1 MVASNRPMRS
11 AQAEREVRR
20 DTPLR
25 RARSCYGHLAG
36 VEGVALMDGL
46 LELGW
51 IEVPGDELHAPV
63 RLTSDG
69 AQAMGRLGIDVDGLA
84 NKKRKFAFACL
95 DWTERRYHL
104 GGALGRE
111 ALRVLEK
118 NGYVKRSP
126 DSREVERLRPVGE
139 WLRLPSPG
147 PRPRRCPR
155 H

>member
-51 IEVPGDELHAPV
+51 IEVQGDEFHAPV

-69 AQAMGRLGIDVDGLA
+69 VEAMVRLEIDVDGLRD
-84 NKKRKFAFACL
+84 KKRKFAFACL

-104 GGALGRE
+104 GGALGGE
-111 ALRVLEK
+111 ALRMLEK

-126 DSREVERLRPVGE
+126 VSREIVTLKWIAA
-139 WLRLPSPG
+139 WLNT
-147 PRPRRCPR
+147 
-155 H
+155 

>member
-1 MVASNRPMRS
+1 MRS

-36 VEGVALMDGL
+36 VEGVALMDQL

-51 IEVPGDELHAPV
+51 IEVEGDEFHAPV
-63 RLTSDG
+63 RLTSYG
-69 AQAMGRLGIDVDGLA
+69 AGAMARLDIDADGLA

-104 GGALGRE
+104 GGALGGE
-111 ALRVLEK
+111 ALRMLQE

-126 DSREVERLRPVGE
+126 DSRRVEQLKPVGE
-139 WLRLPSPG
+139 WLRHPSPG
-147 PRPRRCPR
+147 P
-155 H
+155 

>member
-1 MVASNRPMRS
+1 MIASGRPERS

-51 IEVPGDELHAPV
+51 IEVQGDEFHAPV

-69 AQAMGRLGIDVDGLA
+69 AQAMARLGIDVDGLS

-104 GGALGRE
+104 GGALGGE
-111 ALRVLEK
+111 ALRMLEK
-118 NGYVKRSP
+118 NAYLKRLP
-126 DSREVERLRPVGE
+126 ASREVKPLTPVGE
-139 WLRLPSPG
+139 WLRGRPPG
-147 PRPRRCPR
+147 P
-155 H
+155 

>member
-1 MVASNRPMRS
+1 MLASDRPGRS

-20 DTPLR
+20 DSPLR

-51 IEVPGDELHAPV
+51 IEVQGDEFHAPV

-69 AQAMGRLGIDVDGLA
+69 SAAMDRLGIDGDGLA
-84 NKKRKFAFACL
+84 IKKRKFAFACL
-95 DWTERRYHL
+95 DWTERRFHL
-104 GGALGRE
+104 GGALGGE
-111 ALRVLEK
+111 ALRVLERS
-118 NGYVKRSP
+118 GYVKRSP
-126 DSREVERLRPVGE
+126 DSRKVEQLKPVGE

-147 PRPRRCPR
+147 P
-155 H
+155 

>member
-1 MVASNRPMRS
+1 MVATDRPERS

-36 VEGVALMDGL
+36 VEGVALMDEL

-51 IEVPGDELHAPV
+51 VVVQGDGFHAPV
-63 RLTSDG
+63 RLTSEG
-69 AQAMGRLGIDVDGLA
+69 AEAMARLGIDADGLS

-104 GGALGRE
+104 GGALGGE
-111 ALRVLEK
+111 LLLALETD
-118 NGYVKRSP
+118 GYVKRLP
-126 DSREVERLRPVGE
+126 ASREVKPLTPAGE
-139 WLRLPSPG
+139 WLRGRPPG
-147 PRPRRCPR
+147 P
-155 H
+155 